1 MYEKIN
7 KNVTKLKLRK
17 TKEKQKKNT
26 IEIIGVFRQANS
38 NRS

>member
-1 MYEKIN
+1 MYKKIN

-17 TKEKQKKNT
+17 TKEKQKKTT